1 MKFFFEVDGNLTEK
15 VIQIL
20 YQTHPY
26 LIEKEF
32 LNQKVVPQY
41 PLPSGFADIAVF
53 KQKEIV
59 IVELKVDPLKTT
71 HILQLNGYLEDME
84 RETNSNFN
92 FRGIIIG
99 KESKEDLNKTI
110 KNLKYKINILILN
123 RDIPTKIKICD
134 KCRLANNIKSLTCFN
149 CSNSKFL

>member
-1 MKFFFEVDGNLTEK
+1 MKFFFEDEGNLTEK
-15 VIQIL
+15 QIQIL

-26 LIEKEF
+26 LVEKEF
-32 LNQKVVPQY
+32 LKQKVVPQY
-41 PLPSGFADIAVF
+41 PLPSGFADIVVF
-53 KQKEIV
+53 KQTEIV

-84 RETNSNFN
+84 RETNSSFN

-110 KNLKYKINILILN
+110 RNLKYKIKILILT
-123 RDIPTKIKICD
+123 RDIPIKIKICD
-134 KCRLANNIKSLTCFN
+134 KCRLANDIKNEKCFN
-149 CSNSKFL
+149 CLNNKFI